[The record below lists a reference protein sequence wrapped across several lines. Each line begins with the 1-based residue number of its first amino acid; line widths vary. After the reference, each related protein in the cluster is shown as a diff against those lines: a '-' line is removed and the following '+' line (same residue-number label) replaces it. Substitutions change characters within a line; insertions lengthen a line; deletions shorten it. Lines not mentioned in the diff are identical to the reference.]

1 MFRSITSFL
10 ANKRGAFALQFALM
24 AIPLT
29 VCTGLAIDGGRAFL
43 ARFELASALDA
54 AALAVGST
62 LQEGAD
68 LDAIAAKFV
77 ERNFRTEH
85 DEPIELE
92 LVEVDGDE
100 ETLILRGSVT
110 INTYFMPIV
119 GQPYVTVSAESQVR
133 RGGSD
138 VEVALALDITGSMN
152 ATRLAGLKSAANI
165 LINEVVNPVQEP
177 FFSKVA
183 IVPWSQAVNLD
194 GIVDRFKTGKSK
206 GPAPV
211 SKPRRRQYLTEGN
224 AALAEW
230 SEF

>member
-1 MFRSITSFL
+1 LPTS
-10 ANKRGAFALQFALM
+10 AGAFALQFAL
-24 AIPLT
+24 AIRLRSAQASPST
-29 VCTGLAIDGGRAFL
+29 VVVPSL
-43 ARFELASALDA
+43 RFELASALDA
-54 AALAVGST
+54 AALAVDPP
-62 LQEGAD
+62 QEGAD

-183 IVPWSQAVNLD
+183 IVPWS
-194 GIVDRFKTGKSK
+194 
-206 GPAPV
+206 
-211 SKPRRRQYLTEGN
+211 
-224 AALAEW
+224 
-230 SEF
+230 